1 MAKTTVSK
9 TRMITGVALFTALTV
24 VLQLLGSFIRFGVFS
39 ISLVAL
45 PIIIGSALYGPKTG
59 AWLGFVFGFT
69 VLVSGDANLF
79 LASNAAGTV
88 ITVLGKGIACGF
100 FTGLA
105 YTAFDEMNLK
115 AAGIIASVVCPVV
128 NTGLFVLGC
137 FAFFMPLA
145 AQLGAAAG
153 IDDAGKFVIVGFV
166 GMNFIIE
173 LLVDVILCPVIIR
186 LIEIGRK
193 EIEA

>member
-1 MAKTTVSK
+1 
-9 TRMITGVALFTALTV
+9 
-24 VLQLLGSFIRFGVFS
+24 
-39 ISLVAL
+39 
-45 PIIIGSALYGPKTG
+45 
-59 AWLGFVFGFT
+59 
-69 VLVSGDANLF
+69 
-79 LASNAAGTV
+79 
-88 ITVLGKGIACGF
+88 
-100 FTGLA
+100 
-105 YTAFDEMNLK
+105 
-115 AAGIIASVVCPVV
+115 
-128 NTGLFVLGC
+128 
-137 FAFFMPLA
+137 MPLA